1 MVSCPFNLGRLCTAA
16 FRLTL
21 ILSSFSSF
29 ASYTPPSVGVP
40 LDFFFNSESQAETF
54 SKTQCDSND
63 FSWAVCQTGV
73 VCAIGD
79 PDNITCIVAMCYFA
93 TDVNNCQGS
102 TTDPDIPPDPDNPD
116 PDNPDLVGGFPV
128 VPRHSDIVVDGYGD
142 NSNLLAQ
149 LNRENHFLFSGL
161 SRIHDESLKTN
172 AFLYRSNQLLDMI
185 SKVRDF
191 GGVVEAIKEA
201 AYDQEYRD
209 ILSDEGR
216 VDQKWLL
223 PHITAKRLLDDE
235 ILSELK
241 DIALYTD
248 DIGHI
253 KSINSNIDRRLV
265 KIQGYVD
272 TLKDNSSIIKSNS
285 NSIKDSSIASAATL
299 RTIDSALSRSS
310 MMAVSRYDIS
320 DQTESL
326 SASLQAITDKTQ
338 AQTDEF
344 NARSSELQSL
354 LESIKSNTAGGNSG
368 GGDGGEPDEGDTAI
382 AQACLAFT
390 CTSSSPICYM
400 ARKQWELDCANQ
412 TALTDS
418 GALGDIKSQITDY
431 INDDDSKLSNIDLGT
446 VDTASLMSKYTSGA
460 GFSAGPATCPAPY
473 IISTIVGDIP
483 LDFKPLCDLAFI
495 VRWFIIAS
503 ATIGAGMLIAKYS

>member
-1 MVSCPFNLGRLCTAA
+1 MDYRIMCINRLCKAA
-16 FRLTL
+16 YSL
-21 ILSSFSSF
+21 IFLSSFCF
-29 ASYTPPSVGVP
+29 AYTPPSVGIP

-63 FSWAVCQTGV
+63 YSWAVCQTGV

-79 PDNITCIVAMCYFA
+79 PANITCIVAMCYFA

-209 ILSDEGR
+209 IVSDEGR

-223 PHITAKRLLDDE
+223 PHITSKRLIDDE

-248 DIGHI
+248 DLGHI
-253 KSINSNIDRRLV
+253 KRINSHIENSLI
-265 KIQGYVD
+265 KIEGYSE
-272 TLKDNSSIIKSNS
+272 TLKNDTSAIKNISDD
-285 NSIKDSSIASAATL
+285 IKDSSIASAATL

-310 MMAVSRYDIS
+310 MMAVSRYDVS
-320 DQTESL
+320 DQTDTL

-344 NARSSELQSL
+344 NDRAAELQAAL
-354 LESIKSNTAGGNSG
+354 DAIKSNTAGGNSG

-382 AQACLAFT
+382 AQACSAFT
-390 CTSSSPICYM
+390 CTSTSPVCYM

-412 TALTDS
+412 TALTDG
-418 GALGDIKSQITDY
+418 GALGDFKSGLNDFLDHEDSDIK
-431 INDDDSKLSNIDLGT
+431 NIDAGT
-446 VDTASLMSKYTSGA
+446 VDTSSFMNKYTTGA
-460 GFSAGPATCPAPY
+460 GFKAGVATCPAPY
-473 IISTIVGDIP
+473 TVDVVITTFT
-483 LDFKPLCDLAFI
+483 LDLTPFCDLATVI
-495 VRWFIIAS
+495 RWFMVAF
-503 ATIGAGMLIAKYS
+503 ATVGAGLMIAKYS